1 MKRCDDGMS
10 ERRAA
15 WSLAVRAAMKHRVC
29 QSVQTWEESVVIA
42 QEIFAHAVQR
52 PRVRAER
59 VRKRWRSM
67 VDVPERVRD

>member
-1 MKRCDDGMS
+1 MR

-15 WSLAVRAAMKHRVC
+15 WSLAVRATKKHRVC
-29 QSVQTWEESVVIA
+29 QSLQTWEECDAIA
-42 QEIFAHAVQR
+42 QEIFAHAAQR

-67 VDVPERVRD
+67 VDVLERVRD